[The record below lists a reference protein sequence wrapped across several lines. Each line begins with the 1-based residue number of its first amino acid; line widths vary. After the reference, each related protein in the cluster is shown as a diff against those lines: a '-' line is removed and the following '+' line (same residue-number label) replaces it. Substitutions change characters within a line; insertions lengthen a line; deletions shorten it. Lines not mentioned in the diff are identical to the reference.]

1 MSESPLGD
9 IIWLCLVAH
18 QLATEV
24 YENLKRN
31 TKNPEHAKFWDEMV
45 EREQESRE
53 LWEQVVSLV
62 GAGPLPPLFANPME
76 TKNDL
81 TAIRDEILTIE
92 RESQHIEDSH
102 EAFLLALNLELH
114 LLHPAFETICQYFS
128 TAAGIE
134 NRESN
139 YELRLNRYVEA
150 FKSFD
155 DDKPELK
162 LLGGAI
168 RQLWQQNRQLAIQS
182 KTDLLTGI
190 YNRRGLFNTIEMLAH
205 IAQRNSTAI
214 GILMIDI
221 DRFKE
226 INDTHGHQK
235 GDEII
240 CWTANIIKQRIR
252 SSDVVGRYGGEEF
265 LVFLSPVEP
274 AALEKIAEEI
284 REKIETG
291 SKTDTPVTI
300 SVGVAHGTLESGIR
314 NRLHALIRT
323 ADRRLYMAK
332 QNGRNQVVC
341 SEKPVK

>member
-24 YENLKRN
+24 YDNLKRK
-31 TKNPEHAKFWDEMV
+31 TKHPDQRKFWDEMV
-45 EREQESRE
+45 ERERESRD

-62 GAGPLPPLFANPME
+62 GSGPLPPLFSDPVE

-81 TAIRDEILTIE
+81 TAVRDEILKIE
-92 RESQHIEDSH
+92 IQSQNIEDNQK
-102 EAFLLALNLELH
+102 AFLLALNLELH

-128 TAAGIE
+128 TMAGTDKTE
-134 NRESN
+134 RN
-139 YELRLNRYVEA
+139 YEWRLNRYVEA
-150 FKSFD
+150 FKTFD
-155 DDKPELK
+155 DEKPELK

-205 IAQRNSTAI
+205 IAQRNTTEV
-214 GILMIDI
+214 GIMMIDI
-221 DRFKE
+221 DHFKD

-235 GDEII
+235 GDEVI
-240 CWTANIIKQRIR
+240 CWTANMIKKRIR
-252 SSDVVGRYGGEEF
+252 SSDVIGRYGGEEF
-265 LVFLSPVEP
+265 MVFLSPVEP
-274 AALEKIAEEI
+274 GALETIAEEI
-284 REKIETG
+284 RSMIETQ
-291 SKTDTPVTI
+291 SQTDIPITI
-300 SVGVAHGTLESGIR
+300 SIGVAHGKLESGIR
-314 NRLHALIRT
+314 NHLQALVRT

-332 QNGRNQVVC
+332 QKGRNRVIC
-341 SEKPVK
+341 TDKLLK